1 MFTNLMG
8 HFEDDLPF
16 RVEQWDSNEEHHA
29 LDVNGP
35 MTLDN
40 SSSSRP
46 RSEVAHQQWQVFG
59 IHHNDC
65 DDTITR
71 SSDEPL
77 SNMSVVLTVTRMAE
91 LGFWNFSAF
100 RRDHSDVM
108 MGRGLRGSLQG
119 SVLADDL

>member
-1 MFTNLMG
+1 MSLSSAKDVEKANLLWVCFIRFQKR
-8 HFEDDLPF
+8 HETV
-16 RVEQWDSNEEHHA
+16 RI
-29 LDVNGP
+29 DVNGP
-35 MTLDN
+35 LTLDN

-46 RSEVAHQQWQVFG
+46 RSEVAHQPWQVFG
-59 IHHNDC
+59 IHHDDC

-91 LGFWNFSAF
+91 LVLGIFL
-100 RRDHSDVM
+100 HSDVM
-108 MGRGLRGSLQG
+108 MGRALRGSLQG